1 MDAVAG
7 WPKDSWTLARFPV
20 KGHMDRLERLGKVRG
35 EPGTHPINR
44 QLA

>member
-1 MDAVAG
+1 MDAVAD
-7 WPKDSWTLARFPV
+7 WPKDSWALARFPV

-35 EPGTHPINR
+35 APRTRPINW